1 VIYKDPYSKLT
12 VMINQRIDWFIKT
25 GKINHFM
32 VMMALLYERNLIEQQ
47 YLSDYSGT
55 YSTGIKS
62 K

>member
-1 VIYKDPYSKLT
+1 VIYKDPYSTLT

-25 GKINHFM
+25 GEIHHFII
-32 VMMALLYERNLIEQQ
+32 MMNLLYERNLVEEQ
-47 YLSDYSGT
+47 YLLRNSGT